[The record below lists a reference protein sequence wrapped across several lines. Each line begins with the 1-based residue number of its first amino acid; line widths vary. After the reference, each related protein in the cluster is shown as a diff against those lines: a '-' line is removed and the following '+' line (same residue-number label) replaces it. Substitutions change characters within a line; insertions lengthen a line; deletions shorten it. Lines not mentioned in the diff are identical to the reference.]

1 MSDAVL
7 LPVVLG
13 AIAFSTRNGMAAAE
27 WVKLSLETLVLG
39 PALGALIAFTS
50 IEMLQ
55 LVRKRTGVRRD
66 YESIYSLGVA
76 FAAFA
81 AAEAVHGSG
90 FLAAFAAGL
99 TISALDV
106 ELCDCFLEYG
116 QTTAEMA
123 LLFTFVLFG
132 TSVVWTAFSIV
143 TPVTLLFAGLV
154 FLARPA
160 ALIPALLPARTT
172 WRSRALIAWFGP
184 RSGLSS
190 LLLGLARGVCRRGRS
205 PAAGG
210 DLLTGSPLLSDYSWV
225 FSALAA
231 RRYREADGSSRGVLP
246 LRQQESPALEDP
258 NIRASTSI

>member
-1 MSDAVL
+1 MNDAVL
-7 LPVVLG
+7 LPVVLA
-13 AIAFSTRNGMAAAE
+13 AIAFSTSKGMAAAE
-27 WVKLSLETLVLG
+27 WVKLRLETLVLG

-132 TSVVWTAFSIV
+132 TSVVWTAF
-143 TPVTLLFAGLV
+143 
-154 FLARPA
+154 
-160 ALIPALLPARTT
+160 
-172 WRSRALIAWFGP
+172 RS
-184 RSGLSS
+184 
-190 LLLGLARGVCRRGRS
+190 
-205 PAAGG
+205 
-210 DLLTGSPLLSDYSWV
+210 
-225 FSALAA
+225 
-231 RRYREADGSSRGVLP
+231 
-246 LRQQESPALEDP
+246 
-258 NIRASTSI
+258 